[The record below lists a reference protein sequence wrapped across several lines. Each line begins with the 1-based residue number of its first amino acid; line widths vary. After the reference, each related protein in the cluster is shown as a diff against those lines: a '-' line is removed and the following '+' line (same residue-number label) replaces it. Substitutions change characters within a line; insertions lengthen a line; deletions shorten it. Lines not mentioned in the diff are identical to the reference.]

1 MQPFSFL
8 DRSSATFT
16 FLHRD
21 EEELRRVMPDAA
33 DILPVPQRIFLEDE
47 DATPLL
53 GFPVLTS
60 ERTQKL
66 RQVLESY
73 LEEEVRVQT
82 GMFRSG
88 AIETKARDQAWR
100 SYRDMLV
107 QITEN
112 TTRSSFGRRYCDI
125 FWLYHS
131 IAVSRLFREM
141 PARVRREDLETGRAH
156 GEAIKYQVF
165 DRYLDRVL
173 TVTYDT
179 VQRVAT
185 ETEED
190 QIGLFPA
197 ILNKMRDNLLILT
210 EDHISPDLTE
220 LAPYLKGY
228 LEIDPADFKR
238 RVKRLH
244 DWHRACI
251 EGDREL
257 RLYASYL
264 TRFDPGDNPDELLR
278 RPGYAGFLAGRKG
291 YSAER
296 LLDAKQ
302 IRVWESLLVK
312 LKEFELLLAL
322 RRLII
327 PIREQEG
334 DLVCQAPNF
343 RGGGFLSRSVK
354 LSESTRPFEFMT
366 PWVIDPLVRRFGL
379 IYDIAD
385 FSAIVSMLKYTG
397 RRDEDQ
403 SYQSIF
409 RFQRRVNQ
417 MARLH
422 RLKLEK
428 YLGDG
433 ALYSGRHPRRLL
445 ATAIHLQRFYKQALR
460 ERFPFDRGMRIALNY
475 GQYRLLPIEEGLT
488 DKERRYEFFG
498 HGIIELSR
506 LVTGKATHA
515 IETVKRMLLSFGYS
529 ADEVERFFR
538 PLVER
543 RVDLVDETEQA
554 RDFFAYI
561 SQTGAL
567 INEGIVAT
575 DRFIARI
582 DPDGDAAP
590 YRLALDGPRRY
601 VALCFEEATSRLM
614 VGLRRLGT
622 ANLKGIESTIIYE
635 IVDGG
640 GWEFD
645 ELPRLQS
652 PNLNA
657 ALETIS
663 RSEELIRRSA
673 ARPAGETTADSKER
687 G

>member
-1 MQPFSFL
+1 M
-8 DRSSATFT
+8 
-16 FLHRD
+16 
-21 EEELRRVMPDAA
+21 MPDAV
-33 DILPVPQRIFLEDE
+33 DILPVPQRVFLEDE

-53 GFPVLTS
+53 GFPILTS

-66 RQVLESY
+66 RQVLETY

-88 AIETKARDQAWR
+88 AIETKERDLAWR
-100 SYRDMLV
+100 GYRDLLV

-112 TTRSSFGRRYCDI
+112 TTRSSFGRRYTDI

-141 PARVRREDLETGRAH
+141 PARVCREDLETGRQH

-173 TVTYDT
+173 TITYDT

-190 QIGLFPA
+190 QIGLFPGL
-197 ILNKMRDNLLILT
+197 LNKMRDNLLILS

-220 LAPYLKGY
+220 LSGYLKGY
-228 LEIDPADFKR
+228 LGLDPVDFKR
-238 RVKRLH
+238 RLRRLH
-244 DWHRACI
+244 QWHRTGI
-251 EGDREL
+251 DSDREL
-257 RLYASYL
+257 RVYASHL
-264 TRFDPGDNPDELLR
+264 TRLDPGDNPDQLLR
-278 RPGYAGFLAGRKG
+278 RPGYVSFLA
-291 YSAER
+291 ER
-296 LLDAKQ
+296 RDYDQESLLDPKQ

-322 RRLII
+322 RRLIV

-334 DLVCQAPNF
+334 HLVCQAPSF
-343 RGGGFLSRSVK
+343 RGGGYLSRSVR

-379 IYDIAD
+379 IYDIAE

-397 RRDEDQ
+397 RRDEDE

-417 MARLH
+417 MARVH
-422 RLKLEK
+422 HLKLEK

-488 DKERRYEFFG
+488 DRERRYEFFG

-506 LVTGKATHA
+506 LVTGKSTLA
-515 IETVKRMLLSFGYS
+515 IGTVKRMLLSLGYS
-529 ADEVERFFR
+529 DDEVERFFR
-538 PLVER
+538 PLLER
-543 RVDLVDETEQA
+543 RVDLVDESEQA

-561 SQTGAL
+561 SQTGML
-567 INEGIVAT
+567 INEGIVGT
-575 DRFIARI
+575 DRFLAQV
-582 DPDGDAAP
+582 DPEGEAAP
-590 YRLALDGPRRY
+590 YRLGLDGPRRY
-601 VALCFEEATSRLM
+601 VVVKFDEGTGSLV
-614 VGLRRLGT
+614 VGLRRLGA

-640 GWEFD
+640 TWDFD
-645 ELPRLQS
+645 KLALLQS

-663 RSEELIRRSA
+663 RSEEMIRRSGSQG
-673 ARPAGETTADSKER
+673 PQPTIESKET